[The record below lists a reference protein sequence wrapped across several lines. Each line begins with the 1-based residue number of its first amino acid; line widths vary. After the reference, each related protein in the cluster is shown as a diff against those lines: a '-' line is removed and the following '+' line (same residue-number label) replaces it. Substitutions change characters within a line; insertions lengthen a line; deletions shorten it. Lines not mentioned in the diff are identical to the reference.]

1 MATHCTGWDCDVRL
15 STVAN
20 QFNTFRLATV
30 EITLLQRPLFY
41 VGDHYVSL
49 VGSIAF
55 GGFFAAGLFIA
66 RFLNPKRC
74 RSACR

>member
-1 MATHCTGWDCDVRL
+1 
-15 STVAN
+15 
-20 QFNTFRLATV
+20 V